1 MSRILA
7 AVEEEAASA
16 AVAAR
21 VCTIAILCDNE
32 SGVLSRVTGTLSA
45 RGFNIDSLTVSPT
58 NIAALSRVTVVMSG
72 VSEQKA
78 SQALKQLSD
87 IVSVWAVVDY
97 SGTNHL
103 TRELVMVK
111 VAYLP
116 PPLAEVPSAV
126 GYSTLIAAQPHRA
139 AVRDVGTLFGAEVVD
154 VGTHHITFQ
163 LTSWSK
169 LVWRAVPVGN
179 KSKGL
184 AKEGGSFFVSLLHS
198 IPPPPPP
205 SPACLRRVEAF
216 VASLQPFGIIETAR
230 SGVVA
235 MLRSPVAGTE
245 SIPMPHTTGSAAD
258 AAALPPG

>member
-1 MSRILA
+1 
-7 AVEEEAASA
+7 
-16 AVAAR
+16 
-21 VCTIAILCDNE
+21 
-32 SGVLSRVTGTLSA
+32 
-45 RGFNIDSLTVSPT
+45 
-58 NIAALSRVTVVMSG
+58 MSG

-78 SQALKQLSD
+78 SQALKQLTD

-97 SGTNHL
+97 TGTNHL

-116 PPLAEVPSAV
+116 PPLADAPAAV
-126 GYSTLIAAQPHRA
+126 GYGTLISAQPHRA

-169 LVWRAVPVGN
+169 
-179 KSKGL
+179 
-184 AKEGGSFFVSLLHS
+184 
-198 IPPPPPP
+198 
-205 SPACLRRVEAF
+205 RVEAF

-245 SIPMPHTTGSAAD
+245 SIPMPHAAGAAGAAD
-258 AAALPPG
+258 VTALPPG